1 MVVPFGF
8 SAGDFASVIGK
19 HTFNRSGNPT
29 KSYVTHVQL
38 TPLLIGLVVKVGK
51 ALRDA
56 DGASS
61 EYQHLYVDLQALKRT
76 LETLQA
82 LQPTEQNI
90 THLNA
95 IRCLALTCQV
105 PLAAFLERLQKFEEK
120 LGPFAKDSVRG
131 ALRKS
136 QWALQMGEQVRK
148 FRATIAAKVLS
159 LTLLLSVHNTEIL
172 GKVAAQ
178 TSRELPQLAS
188 KLDSMSSEQTS
199 LGSSITD
206 QTNKLQQVNDS
217 QTKLHESFNDN
228 TQQIVAKLDE
238 ARESNKS
245 ISHAVMSLRQ
255 NWVQALARFSAL
267 PQELRDILRRTVA
280 YNFAIYGAVRTMQD
294 QLSCSPHLQVQDN
307 ILFEDV
313 LGRSKLLP
321 YEFFQHI
328 DMVDTFLRNHF
339 KGLPGEDRVGQK
351 AYVLLDMGSGGS
363 EIAPEEWRNTIFPG
377 AKVEMSILLE
387 NIYSSRG
394 SRCPKA
400 DCSGCL
406 SNMSARR
413 RHCNTCSFWIA
424 ALNKPMPI
432 AEAHGS
438 NNHQTDSPRPPSE
451 AAPLSSSEARWPATI
466 YDETSQVS
474 DEDGQYALDYAVLEK
489 ERKELRVF
497 RRVHLRKGEDQN
509 ASAVRPLV
517 YLDIS
522 IGSRTVGRIIIQL
535 FSDIVPKAAENFRC
549 LCTGEKGVGRS
560 GMPLFYKGSLKQRWS
575 TKSKMTLHLDE
586 NLDRRAKGP

>member
-8 SAGDFASVIGK
+8 SAGDFASV
-19 HTFNRSGNPT
+19 
-29 KSYVTHVQL
+29 
-38 TPLLIGLVVKVGK
+38 IGLVVKVGK

-255 NWVQALARFSAL
+255 NWVQALAR
-267 PQELRDILRRTVA
+267 
-280 YNFAIYGAVRTMQD
+280 
-294 QLSCSPHLQVQDN
+294 
-307 ILFEDV
+307 
-313 LGRSKLLP
+313 
-321 YEFFQHI
+321 
-328 DMVDTFLRNHF
+328 
-339 KGLPGEDRVGQK
+339 
-351 AYVLLDMGSGGS
+351 
-363 EIAPEEWRNTIFPG
+363 
-377 AKVEMSILLE
+377 
-387 NIYSSRG
+387 
-394 SRCPKA
+394 
-400 DCSGCL
+400 
-406 SNMSARR
+406 
-413 RHCNTCSFWIA
+413 
-424 ALNKPMPI
+424 
-432 AEAHGS
+432 
-438 NNHQTDSPRPPSE
+438 
-451 AAPLSSSEARWPATI
+451 
-466 YDETSQVS
+466 
-474 DEDGQYALDYAVLEK
+474 
-489 ERKELRVF
+489 
-497 RRVHLRKGEDQN
+497 
-509 ASAVRPLV
+509 
-517 YLDIS
+517 
-522 IGSRTVGRIIIQL
+522 
-535 FSDIVPKAAENFRC
+535 
-549 LCTGEKGVGRS
+549 
-560 GMPLFYKGSLKQRWS
+560 
-575 TKSKMTLHLDE
+575 
-586 NLDRRAKGP
+586 